1 MATHARTLVAPLI
14 KLGIF
19 LLITIFATY
28 VLGVTI
34 ANKTYGDT
42 TTYRADFTDASGLQ
56 KGDDVRVAGVRVGTV
71 RDIEVVDKNYAQ
83 VTFTVAKDVPVP
95 ASVLAKL
102 RYLNLVGQ
110 RYLELDQGSQDDDAE
125 MLPANGLI
133 PVDHTEPAVDLT
145 DLFAGLQPLFRG
157 LDPDQINE
165 LSGEVIAVFQGEGGS
180 LQLLLSSLADLSNS
194 LADRDQVIGDV
205 VDNLA
210 EVLTTVGQH
219 DTELSRLIA
228 ELQRFIS
235 GLSNDRQT
243 ILDSID
249 GINELTTATAS
260 LLSGAREPLRD
271 DVTNLTRLVG
281 NLNKTD
287 DLDYVLR
294 NLPPTLSGLIRAT
307 SYGSWL
313 NFYLCSVSG
322 TITLPTGKVIHVDQM
337 PGNGAARCS

>member
-1 MATHARTLVAPLI
+1 MATNARTLVAPLI

-19 LLITIFATY
+19 LVVTIFATY

-71 RDIEVVDKNYAQ
+71 KSIKVVDKNYAQ
-83 VTFTVAKDVPVP
+83 VTFDVSKDVPVP

-110 RYLELDQGSQDDDAE
+110 RYLELDQGPDDAVQ

-133 PVDHTEPAVDLT
+133 PVAQTEPAVDLT

-180 LQLLLSSLADLSNS
+180 LQLLLSSLGDLSNS
-194 LADRDQVIGDV
+194 LADRDQVIGEV

-210 EVLTTVGQH
+210 EVLTTVGDH
-219 DTELSRLIA
+219 DAELSRLIGQ
-228 ELQRFIS
+228 LQQFVS
-235 GLSNDRQT
+235 GLADDRHT
-243 ILDSID
+243 IVDSID

-260 LLSGAREPLRD
+260 LLSGARQPLRA

-281 NLNKTD
+281 NLNKSSDTA
-287 DLDYVLR
+287 YVLR